1 MNLKSHRQYVNEE
14 TAKSPELAQEY
25 EKATSEARFAVALA
39 MLREKRGLT
48 QQQVAE
54 KAGIAQ
60 PMLARYERGQLPTVS
75 TLQRL
80 AAALNAR
87 VTLLP
92 DEIRIEP
99 VVPRRLKPKSLEKI
113 A

>member
-1 MNLKSHRQYVNEE
+1 MNLKSHRQYADEQK
-14 TAKSPELAQEY
+14 AKSPEFAREY

-48 QQQVAE
+48 QQEVAE

-60 PMLARYERGQLPTVS
+60 PMLARYERGQLPTVP

-80 AAALNAR
+80 AAALDAR

-99 VVPRRLKPKSLEKI
+99 TPTRRAKPKLLEKI